1 MLEFGSFA
9 LQQDQ
14 QFAVEASFDTRS
26 SVLLVKQLPYLRELG
41 LRLHI
46 NCSEFNP
53 LYRPDFPSLTRL
65 RFRGSGSKNKVLRE
79 MLQSYP
85 KIQILHLGYGY
96 DNNPDSSMLMNG
108 TWKQAADLEVMI
120 IDGAYG
126 RVEAPEHPSVLGF
139 KDTRITVAR
148 LQQPWKRLEL
158 VYNMPDIAS
167 HMSPRAGWIRSLP
180 MEVVVKVERNWH
192 H

>member
-26 SVLLVKQLPYLRELG
+26 SGLLVKQLPYLRELG
-41 LRLHI
+41 LRLYI
-46 NCSEFNP
+46 NCSESNP
-53 LYRPDFPSLTRL
+53 LYRPDFPSLARL
-65 RFRGSGSKNKVLRE
+65 LFRGSGSKNKVLRE

-96 DNNPDSSMLMNG
+96 PDSSMPMNG

-126 RVEAPEHPSVLGF
+126 RVEAPEYPSALGF
-139 KDTRITVAR
+139 NDTRITVAR
-148 LQQPWKRLEL
+148 LQQHWKRLEP
-158 VYNMPDIAS
+158 VHNMPDIAS